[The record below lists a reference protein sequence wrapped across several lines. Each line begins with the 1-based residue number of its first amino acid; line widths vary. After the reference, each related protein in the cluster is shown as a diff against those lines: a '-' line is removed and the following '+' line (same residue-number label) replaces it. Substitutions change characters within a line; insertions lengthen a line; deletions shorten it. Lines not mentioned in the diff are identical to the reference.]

1 MDRIGF
7 MSIFRLERNI
17 DEWTYRA
24 YNAAGMKLSES
35 MAINGGIGTESFYWI
50 KCEPSFPSFA
60 DFIFGYHEKV
70 FAVALIR
77 TRIVDG
83 HREIDPDYKGLEYLE
98 SVSRKNNFIPYI
110 MPINQDLTFLLPGWG
125 LMNPGF
131 VTKGENLET
140 IRPEEF
146 GSDDER
152 ALISDWELRN
162 LAAITIKEEISK
174 GSDKIKGIMTLDTSA
189 SPEVIYYDDKGEL
202 HYVIV
207 KYVVLPMTEVVLDD
221 DVRIVQKKM
230 EAMGRLHAHGHFTIV
245 GFKSSEPDGK
255 LYRRRGISIA
265 INRIVPLDSN
275 EMQKGTEIL
284 SAFRSLIDT
293 EESSD

>member
-98 SVSRKNNFIPYI
+98 SVSRKNNFIPCM
-110 MPINQDLTFLLPGWG
+110 MPVNLFVKPGSPFRESVQD
-125 LMNPGF
+125 PGF
-131 VTKGENLET
+131 ACNFVNLCH
-140 IRPEEF
+140 IYLF
-146 GSDDER
+146 
-152 ALISDWELRN
+152 LF
-162 LAAITIKEEISK
+162 
-174 GSDKIKGIMTLDTSA
+174 LD
-189 SPEVIYYDDKGEL
+189 L
-202 HYVIV
+202 N
-207 KYVVLPMTEVVLDD
+207 
-221 DVRIVQKKM
+221 
-230 EAMGRLHAHGHFTIV
+230 HGFLTP
-245 GFKSSEPDGK
+245 K
-255 LYRRRGISIA
+255 
-265 INRIVPLDSN
+265 
-275 EMQKGTEIL
+275 
-284 SAFRSLIDT
+284 
-293 EESSD
+293 